1 MTVFRLKYAQ
11 FGKKGSFPELT
22 RIWHKMSLF
31 FQNLTI
37 FCQISEKSR
46 KIDKNANCRI
56 RIFGRKTD
64 IFGGPFLGLVFRE
77 IGQIRVNSGNDPF
90 YPNCAYLGPKMTNF
104 GILTKI
110 DQISILRKICLKTT
124 TGAFWRKIWFFLKKR
139 TFWGVRFLGRF
150 SEKNEFKAFRFFS
163 QKRDFKNSRFLKAKR
178 YRVFQQIKNEDDF
191 WKSLFL
197 IRGIMHH
204 LQ

>member
-64 IFGGPFLGLVFRE
+64 IFGGPFLGARNLVL
-77 IGQIRVNSGNDPF
+77 GQIRVNSGNDPF

-124 TGAFWRKIWFFLKKR
+124 TGAFWRKIC
-139 TFWGVRFLGRF
+139 
-150 SEKNEFKAFRFFS
+150 FFS
-163 QKRDFKNSRFLKAKR
+163 QKTDLLGGPFFRTIFRKKR
-178 YRVFQQIKNEDDF
+178 I
-191 WKSLFL
+191 
-197 IRGIMHH
+197 
-204 LQ
+204 